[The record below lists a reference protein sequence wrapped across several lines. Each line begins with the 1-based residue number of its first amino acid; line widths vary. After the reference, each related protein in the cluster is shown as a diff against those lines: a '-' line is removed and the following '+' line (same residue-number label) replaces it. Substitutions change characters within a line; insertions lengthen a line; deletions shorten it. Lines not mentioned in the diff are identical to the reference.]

1 MTRGACSRRWQVEAI
16 RDGRLTGKDLELAEH
31 HREHSREC
39 AAETRKLG
47 ELRQDMSSLPGLP
60 RDALTVRRGRQRLM
74 AAVNDSLLGSAPRR
88 SAHWAA
94 ALALLPAAA
103 LGYALLTRHSSPEL
117 PKSSVEVRAKAGARW
132 VLRNSAALEEV
143 ELSEGEASF
152 DVHPHADRRV
162 LIRLPDGELE
172 DLGTTFEV
180 AVHDQHTSHIAV
192 TEGRVA
198 VRLSNRPE
206 FALSAGEHWERAPVV
221 SAPPPPP
228 ADAPRPSESATIAR
242 PSEAP
247 RASTGAH
254 RAPVKAQ
261 FAAPGSATVAARSAS
276 AEVDSTR
283 AEDSAYLAVVSL
295 LRKGRNSEARAQ
307 AKAYLL
313 RFPSGFRRVEMLNV
327 ATSTDGNP

>member
-1 MTRGACSRRWQVEAI
+1 
-16 RDGRLTGKDLELAEH
+16 
-31 HREHSREC
+31 
-39 AAETRKLG
+39 
-47 ELRQDMSSLPGLP
+47 
-60 RDALTVRRGRQRLM
+60 VRRGRQRLM
-74 AAVNDSLLGSAPRR
+74 AAVNDSLLGSAAPRR

-132 VLRNSAALEEV
+132 VVRNSAALEEV
-143 ELSEGEASF
+143 ELREGEASF
-152 DVHPHADRRV
+152 EVHPHADRRV
-162 LIRLPDGELE
+162 LVRLPDGELE

-206 FALSAGEHWERAPVV
+206 FALSAGEHWERAPIV

-228 ADAPRPSESATIAR
+228 AAAPRPSESATIAR
-242 PSEAP
+242 SSEAH
-247 RASTGAH
+247 RTSTSTH

-261 FAAPGSATVAARSAS
+261 FAAPASATVTAPSAT

-295 LRKGRNSEARAQ
+295 LRKGRYSEARAQ